1 MLYFSLPLSFQGQ
14 QLKVIEQ
21 ELLEQLVEQIKL
33 LSESVV
39 SDLERT
45 AAELQTEP
53 QDLNDLSKYAVMV
66 QKYTHCILARLQ
78 VMQREKNSSNY
89 NKNIHKKPIRQIYL
103 FYLCRVYKWKIQI
116 L

>member
-1 MLYFSLPLSFQGQ
+1 M
-14 QLKVIEQ
+14 IAQ

-53 QDLNDLSKYAVMV
+53 QDLHDLSKYAVMV
-66 QKYTHCILARLQ
+66 QKHTRYILAWLQ

-89 NKNIHKKPIRQIYL
+89 KKSIQKKPIP
-103 FYLCRVYKWKIQI
+103 
-116 L
+116 